1 MYAIRGII
9 LPPEGPMW
17 TDLRETTVALFQE
30 AASNSVVQENAFDL
44 LRFFDYKLRKEQ
56 GSFDALHV
64 KDLISDKDIAASLWA
79 AVTATPLSP
88 AATAHINQ
96 TLPSFKAAAAEFS
109 WPASWHENLKTTA
122 TATEAA
128 KTKAAVKEN
137 AGDEKTLEPN
147 GGRPPDAIPPG
158 DDPDSN

>member
-79 AVTATPLSP
+79 AVTTTPLSP

-96 TLPSFKAAAAEFS
+96 TLPSFTAARAEFS
-109 WPASWHENLKTTA
+109 VSAWGHQKIKATA
-122 TATEAA
+122 TATQAATAKAPAEA
-128 KTKAAVKEN
+128 
-137 AGDEKTLEPN
+137 
-147 GGRPPDAIPPG
+147 DALSATTRAS
-158 DDPDSN
+158 DARST